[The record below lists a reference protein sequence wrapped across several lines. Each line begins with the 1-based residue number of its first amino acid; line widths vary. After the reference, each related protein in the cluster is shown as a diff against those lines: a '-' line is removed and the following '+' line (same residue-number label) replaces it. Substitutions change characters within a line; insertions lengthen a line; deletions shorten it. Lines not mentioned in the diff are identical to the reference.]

1 MEKFIESLQK
11 FGIGRLAAIIGVSAA
26 VAAALIALTLN
37 LGKSP
42 QALLYSNLDLK
53 EASTIT
59 QALDQAGIK
68 YEAKGD
74 GSTIFV
80 SRDKVGSTRM
90 LLAGKGLPSSGSVG
104 YEIFDQTNALGQ
116 TDFVQNLNRQ
126 RALEGELAR
135 TIRSQ
140 DWVNFARVQLSMPKR
155 ELFEEAPQAPTAA
168 VTIGVTGRT
177 PNAEQVRALQ
187 NLVASAVP
195 GLTPEKVTIVDQ
207 KGKLLGGGQG
217 GDTLGAAGD
226 ERRTEIEESIRR
238 KVRELIEGVVG
249 PGKVRVNVTA
259 DLDLSQVTVQEK
271 RYDPDGQVV
280 RSNQTSEENAQETD
294 RGDGQVTVA
303 NNIPGGT
310 QTQPVTDGPTST
322 SSKRDATTNY
332 EISSL
337 DTTTVTAPGQIKRLS
352 VAVAVDGSQT
362 VGQDGK
368 LGPYVPRNAEEMRRI
383 EDLVRSAVGYSE
395 PRGDKVTVYNV
406 KFTRDDQDIKASSFL
421 SSFDKN
427 DLMRAAELG
436 ILAIVAALVI
446 FFVIRPM
453 ILPPKSE
460 QEAMADETALLE
472 GPDDETLEQLTYE
485 EETLE
490 GIPQLFDPDDLDR
503 RINIARVE
511 GQVKSSSIKRVVSF
525 IEQHPDESIAI
536 LRSWLHEST

>member
-226 ERRTEIEESIRR
+226 ERRTEVEESIRR
-238 KVRELIEGVVG
+238 KVRDLIEGVVG

>member
-1 MEKFIESLQK
+1 MDKFIESLQK

-26 VAAALIALTLN
+26 VAAALIALTFN

-104 YEIFDQTNALGQ
+104 YEIFDETNALGQ

-187 NLVASAVP
+187 NLVSSAVP

-217 GDTLGAAGD
+217 GDALGAAGD
-226 ERRTEIEESIRR
+226 ERRTEVEESIRR
-238 KVRELIEGVVG
+238 KVRDLIEGVVG

-421 SSFDKN
+421 SGFDKN

-472 GPDDETLEQLTYE
+472 GPDDEMLEQLTYE

-525 IEQHPDESIAI
+525 IEQHPDESVAI

>member
-1 MEKFIESLQK
+1 LEKFIESLQK

-26 VAAALIALTLN
+26 VAAALIALTFN

-104 YEIFDQTNALGQ
+104 YEIFDETNALGQ

-217 GDTLGAAGD
+217 GDALGAAGD
-226 ERRTEIEESIRR
+226 ERRTEVEESIRR
-238 KVRELIEGVVG
+238 KVRDLIEGVVG

-421 SSFDKN
+421 SGFDKN

-472 GPDDETLEQLTYE
+472 GPDDEMLEQLTYE

-525 IEQHPDESIAI
+525 IEQHPDESVAI

>member
-26 VAAALIALTLN
+26 VAAALIALTFN

-104 YEIFDQTNALGQ
+104 YEIFDETNALGQ

-217 GDTLGAAGD
+217 GDALGAAGD
-226 ERRTEIEESIRR
+226 ERRTEVEESIRR
-238 KVRELIEGVVG
+238 KVRDLIEGVVG

-421 SSFDKN
+421 SGFDKN

-472 GPDDETLEQLTYE
+472 GPDDEMLEQLTYE

-525 IEQHPDESIAI
+525 IEQHPDESVAI

>member
-1 MEKFIESLQK
+1 MDKFIESLQK

-26 VAAALIALTLN
+26 VAAALIALTFN

-104 YEIFDQTNALGQ
+104 YEIFDETNALGQ

-217 GDTLGAAGD
+217 GDALGAAGD
-226 ERRTEIEESIRR
+226 ERRTEVEESIRR
-238 KVRELIEGVVG
+238 KVRDLIEGVVG

-421 SSFDKN
+421 SGFDKN

-472 GPDDETLEQLTYE
+472 GPDDDTLEQLTYE

>member
-26 VAAALIALTLN
+26 VAAALIALTFN

-104 YEIFDQTNALGQ
+104 YEIFDETNALGQ

-226 ERRTEIEESIRR
+226 ERRTEVEESIRR
-238 KVRELIEGVVG
+238 KVRDLIEGVVG

-259 DLDLSQVTVQEK
+259 DLDLSQVTVKEK

-337 DTTTVTAPGQIKRLS
+337 DTTTITAPGQIKRLS
-352 VAVAVDGSQT
+352 VAVAVDGSQAIGT
-362 VGQDGK
+362 DGK

-421 SSFDKN
+421 SGFDKN

-472 GPDDETLEQLTYE
+472 GPDDDTLEQLTYE

>member
-1 MEKFIESLQK
+1 MEQFIESLQK

-26 VAAALIALTLN
+26 VAAALIALTFN

-42 QALLYSNLDLK
+42 QALLYANLDLK
-53 EASTIT
+53 EASSIT

-207 KGKLLGGGQG
+207 KGKLLGGGQD

-226 ERRTEIEESIRR
+226 ERRTEVEESIRR
-238 KVRELIEGVVG
+238 KVRDLIEGVVG

-259 DLDLSQVTVQEK
+259 DLDLSQVTTQEK
-271 RYDPDGQVV
+271 KYDPDGQVV

-294 RGDGQVTVA
+294 QGDGQVTVA

-310 QTQPVTDGPTST
+310 QTQPTTNAPTNS

-362 VGQDGK
+362 MGKDGK

-406 KFTRDDQDIKASSFL
+406 KFTRDDQAIPTGSFL

-427 DLMRAAELG
+427 DMMRAAELG

-453 ILPPKSE
+453 ILPPNTAPEPVSE
-460 QEAMADETALLE
+460 EPALLE
-472 GPDDETLEQLTYE
+472 GPDDGLLEQLTYE

-536 LRSWLHEST
+536 LRSWLHESA

>member
-1 MEKFIESLQK
+1 MEQFIESLQK
-11 FGIGRLAAIIGVSAA
+11 FGIGRLASIFGVSAV
-26 VAAALIALTLN
+26 VAAALIALTFN

-42 QALLYSNLDLK
+42 QSLLYSNLDLK
-53 EASTIT
+53 EASSIT

-155 ELFEEAPQAPTAA
+155 ELFEEAPQPPTAA

-195 GLTPEKVTIVDQ
+195 GLSPEKVTIVDQ
-207 KGKLLGGGQG
+207 KGKLLGGGQD

-226 ERRTEIEESIRR
+226 ERRTEVEESIRR
-238 KVRELIEGVVG
+238 KVRDLIEGVVG

-271 RYDPDGQVV
+271 KYDPDGQVV
-280 RSNQTSEENAQETD
+280 RSSQTSQENAQETD

-310 QTQPVTDGPTST
+310 QTQPTTPAPTST
-322 SSKRDATTNY
+322 SSKNDATTNY

-362 VGQDGK
+362 IGKDGK

-406 KFTRDDQDIKASSFL
+406 KFTRDDQAIPTGSFL

-427 DLMRAAELG
+427 DMMRAAELG

-453 ILPPKSE
+453 ILPANAATEPLLE
-460 QEAMADETALLE
+460 EPALLE
-472 GPDDETLEQLTYE
+472 GPDDGLLEQLTYE

-536 LRSWLHEST
+536 LRSWLHESA

>member
-1 MEKFIESLQK
+1 MDKFIESLQK

-26 VAAALIALTLN
+26 VAAALIALTFN

-104 YEIFDQTNALGQ
+104 YEIFDETNALGQ

-217 GDTLGAAGD
+217 GDALGAAGD
-226 ERRTEIEESIRR
+226 ERRTEVEESIRR
-238 KVRELIEGVVG
+238 KVRDLIEGVVG

-337 DTTTVTAPGQIKRLS
+337 DTTTITAPGQIKRLS

-421 SSFDKN
+421 SGFDKN

-472 GPDDETLEQLTYE
+472 GPDDDTLEQLTYE

>member
-1 MEKFIESLQK
+1 MTF
-11 FGIGRLAAIIGVSAA
+11 
-26 VAAALIALTLN
+26 N
-37 LGKSP
+37 LGKPP
-42 QALLYSNLDLK
+42 QSLLYSNLDLK
-53 EASTIT
+53 EASSIT

-68 YEAKGD
+68 YETKGD
-74 GSTIFV
+74 GSAIFV

-104 YEIFDQTNALGQ
+104 YEIFDQSNALGQ

-155 ELFEEAPQAPTAA
+155 ELFEEAPQPPTAA
-168 VTIGVTGRT
+168 VTIGVSGRT

-207 KGKLLGGGQG
+207 KGKLLGGGQD

-226 ERRTEIEESIRR
+226 ERRLEIEESIRR
-238 KVRELIEGVVG
+238 KVRDLIEGVVG

-259 DLDLSQVTVQEK
+259 DLDQSQVTTQEK
-271 RYDPDGQVV
+271 KYDPDGQVV
-280 RSNQTSEENAQETD
+280 RSNQTSEENAQEPSS
-294 RGDGQVTVA
+294 GDGQVTVS

-310 QTQPVTDGPTST
+310 QTQPNAGQPANASAN
-322 SSKRDATTNY
+322 SSSAKRDLTTNY

-352 VAVAVDGSQT
+352 VAVAVDGTQS
-362 VGQDGK
+362 VGKDGK
-368 LGPYVPRNAEEMRRI
+368 PGPYVPRNAEEMRRI

-406 KFTRDDQDIKASSFL
+406 KFTRDEQDIKPSSFL

-427 DLMRAAELG
+427 DIMRAAELG

-453 ILPPKSE
+453 IAGPKPGRGE
-460 QEAMADETALLE
+460 VLEGQALLE
-472 GPDDETLEQLTYE
+472 RPAGGAQGQLTYE
-485 EETLE
+485 EDSQE
-490 GIPQLFDPDDLDR
+490 GLTQVFDPDDLDR

-511 GQVKSSSIKRVVSF
+511 GQVKTSSIKRVVSF

-536 LRSWLHEST
+536 LRSWMHEAT

>member
-238 KVRELIEGVVG
+238 KVRDLIEGVVG

-383 EDLVRSAVGYSE
+383 EDLVRPAVGYSE

>member
-1 MEKFIESLQK
+1 MEQFIESLQK
-11 FGIGRLAAIIGVSAA
+11 FGIGRLAAIIGVSAV
-26 VAAALIALTLN
+26 VAAALIALTFN

-140 DWVNFARVQLSMPKR
+140 DWVNFARVQLSLPKR

-226 ERRTEIEESIRR
+226 ERRTEVEESIRR
-238 KVRELIEGVVG
+238 KVRDLIEGVVG

>member
-26 VAAALIALTLN
+26 VAAALIALTFN
-37 LGKSP
+37 LGKPP

-177 PNAEQVRALQ
+177 PNVEQVRALQ

-226 ERRTEIEESIRR
+226 ERRTEVEESIRR
-238 KVRELIEGVVG
+238 KVRDLIEGVVG

-352 VAVAVDGSQT
+352 VAVAVDGTQAI
-362 VGQDGK
+362 GPDGK
-368 LGPYVPRNAEEMRRI
+368 PGPYVPRNAEEMRRI

>member
-1 MEKFIESLQK
+1 MEQFVESLQK

-26 VAAALIALTLN
+26 VAAALIALTFN

-42 QALLYSNLDLK
+42 QALLYANLDLK
-53 EASTIT
+53 EASSIT

-155 ELFEEAPQAPTAA
+155 ELFEEAPQPHTAA

-187 NLVASAVP
+187 NLVASSVP

-207 KGKLLGGGQG
+207 KGKLLGGGQD
-217 GDTLGAAGD
+217 GDSQGAAGD
-226 ERRTEIEESIRR
+226 ERRTEVEESIRR
-238 KVRELIEGVVG
+238 KVRDLIEGVVG

-271 RYDPDGQVV
+271 KYDPDGQVV
-280 RSNQTSEENAQETD
+280 RSNQTSEENAQESD
-294 RGDGQVTVA
+294 QGDGQVTVA
-303 NNIPGGT
+303 NNVPGGT
-310 QTQPVTDGPTST
+310 QTQPANNAPTST

-337 DTTTVTAPGQIKRLS
+337 DTTTITAPGQIKRLS

-362 VGQDGK
+362 VGKDGK

-383 EDLVRSAVGYSE
+383 EDLVRSAVGFSE

-406 KFTRDDQDIKASSFL
+406 KFTRDEQDIKASSFL

-427 DLMRAAELG
+427 DIMRAAELG

-453 ILPPKSE
+453 IVPPKQAGGS
-460 QEAMADETALLE
+460 AADKTALLE
-472 GPDDETLEQLTYE
+472 GPSDGALGQLTYE
-485 EETLE
+485 EDSLE

-525 IEQHPDESIAI
+525 IEQNPDESIAI

>member
-1 MEKFIESLQK
+1 MDKFIESLQK

-26 VAAALIALTLN
+26 VAAALIALTFN

-104 YEIFDQTNALGQ
+104 YEIFDETNALGQ

-217 GDTLGAAGD
+217 GDALGAAGD
-226 ERRTEIEESIRR
+226 ERRTEVEESIRR
-238 KVRELIEGVVG
+238 KVRDLIEGVVG

-421 SSFDKN
+421 SGFDKN

-472 GPDDETLEQLTYE
+472 GPDDEMLEQLTYE

-525 IEQHPDESIAI
+525 IEQHPDESVAI

>member
-1 MEKFIESLQK
+1 MDKFIESLQK

-26 VAAALIALTLN
+26 VAAALIALTFN

-104 YEIFDQTNALGQ
+104 YEIFDETNALGQ

-207 KGKLLGGGQG
+207 KGKLLGGGQD

-226 ERRTEIEESIRR
+226 ERRTEVEESIRR
-238 KVRELIEGVVG
+238 KVRDLIEGVVG

-337 DTTTVTAPGQIKRLS
+337 DTTTITAPGQIKRLS
-352 VAVAVDGSQT
+352 VAVAVDGSQA
-362 VGQDGK
+362 VGTDGK

-421 SSFDKN
+421 SGFDKN

-460 QEAMADETALLE
+460 QEALADETALLE
-472 GPDDETLEQLTYE
+472 GPDADPLEQLTYE

>member
-1 MEKFIESLQK
+1 MEQFIESLQK

-26 VAAALIALTLN
+26 VAAALIALTFN

-42 QALLYSNLDLK
+42 QALLYANLDLK
-53 EASTIT
+53 EASSIS

-177 PNAEQVRALQ
+177 PNTEQVRALQ

-207 KGKLLGGGQG
+207 KGKLLGGGQD

-226 ERRTEIEESIRR
+226 ERRTEVEESIRR
-238 KVRELIEGVVG
+238 KVRDLIEGVVG

-259 DLDLSQVTVQEK
+259 DLDLSQVTTQEK
-271 RYDPDGQVV
+271 KYDPDGQVV

-294 RGDGQVTVA
+294 QGDGQVTVA

-310 QTQPVTDGPTST
+310 QTQPTTNAPTNS

-362 VGQDGK
+362 IGKDGK

-406 KFTRDDQDIKASSFL
+406 KFTRDDQAIPTGSFL

-427 DLMRAAELG
+427 DMMRAAELG

-453 ILPPKSE
+453 ILPPNTAPEPVSE
-460 QEAMADETALLE
+460 EPALLE
-472 GPDDETLEQLTYE
+472 GPDDGLLEQLTYE

-536 LRSWLHEST
+536 LRSWLHESA

>member
-1 MEKFIESLQK
+1 LEQFVESLQK

-26 VAAALIALTLN
+26 VAAALIALTFN
-37 LGKSP
+37 LGRSP

-126 RALEGELAR
+126 RALEGELSR

-155 ELFEEAPQAPTAA
+155 ELFEEAPQPPTAA

-217 GDTLGAAGD
+217 ADALGAAGD
-226 ERRTEIEESIRR
+226 EHRAEVEESIRR
-238 KVRELIEGVVG
+238 KVRDLIEGVVG

-259 DLDLSQVTVQEK
+259 DLDLSHVTIQEK

-303 NNIPGGT
+303 NNVPGGT
-310 QTQPVTDGPTST
+310 QTQPVTTEPTST

-337 DTTTVTAPGQIKRLS
+337 DTTTITEPGQVKRLS
-352 VAVAVDGSQT
+352 VAVAVDGTQT
-362 VGQDGK
+362 IGNDGK
-368 LGPYVPRNAEEMRRI
+368 PGPYVPRNAEEMRRI
-383 EDLVRSAVGYSE
+383 DELVRSAVGYNE
-395 PRGDKVTVYNV
+395 VRGDKVTVYNV
-406 KFTRDDQDIKASSFL
+406 KFTRDDTDVKPASFWAN
-421 SSFDKN
+421 FDKN
-427 DLMRAAELG
+427 DIMRAAELG

-453 ILPPKSE
+453 ILPPKPE
-460 QEAMADETALLE
+460 VEDMDDETALLE
-472 GPDDETLEQLTYE
+472 GPMDGSLDQLTYE
-485 EETLE
+485 DEPLE

-511 GQVKSSSIKRVVSF
+511 GQVKASSIKRVVTF
-525 IEQHPDESIAI
+525 IEEHPDESIAI
-536 LRSWLHEST
+536 LRSWLHESA

>member
-1 MEKFIESLQK
+1 MEQFIESLQK
-11 FGIGRLAAIIGVSAA
+11 FGIGRLAAIIGVSAV
-26 VAAALIALTLN
+26 VAAALIALTFN

-53 EASTIT
+53 EASSIT

-155 ELFEEAPQAPTAA
+155 ELFEEAPQPPTAA

-207 KGKLLGGGQG
+207 KGKLLGGGQD
-217 GDTLGAAGD
+217 GDSLGAAGD
-226 ERRTEIEESIRR
+226 ERRTEVEESIRR
-238 KVRELIEGVVG
+238 KVRDLIEGVVG

-271 RYDPDGQVV
+271 KYDPDGQVV

-310 QTQPVTDGPTST
+310 QTQPVTNGPTST

-406 KFTRDDQDIKASSFL
+406 KFSRDDQDIKASSFL

-453 ILPPKSE
+453 ILPPKAEEESVTE
-460 QEAMADETALLE
+460 ETALLE
-472 GPDDETLEQLTYE
+472 GPDDGFLEQLTYE

-525 IEQHPDESIAI
+525 IEQHPDESVAI

>member
-1 MEKFIESLQK
+1 MDKFIESLQK

-26 VAAALIALTLN
+26 VAAALIALTFN

-104 YEIFDQTNALGQ
+104 YEIFDETNALGQ

-155 ELFEEAPQAPTAA
+155 ELFEEAPQPPTAA

-217 GDTLGAAGD
+217 GDALGAAGD
-226 ERRTEIEESIRR
+226 ERRTEVEESIRR
-238 KVRELIEGVVG
+238 KVRDLIEGVVG

-337 DTTTVTAPGQIKRLS
+337 DTTTITAPGQIKRLS
-352 VAVAVDGSQT
+352 VAVAVDGSQA
-362 VGQDGK
+362 VGTDGK

-421 SSFDKN
+421 SGFDKN

-472 GPDDETLEQLTYE
+472 GPDDDTLEQLTYE

>member
-1 MEKFIESLQK
+1 MEQFVESLQK

-26 VAAALIALTLN
+26 VAAALIALTFN

-53 EASTIT
+53 EASSIT

-155 ELFEEAPQAPTAA
+155 ELFEEAPQPPAAA

-217 GDTLGAAGD
+217 ADALGAAGD
-226 ERRTEIEESIRR
+226 EHRAEVEESIRR
-238 KVRELIEGVVG
+238 KVRDLIEGVVG

-259 DLDLSQVTVQEK
+259 DLDLSHVTIQEK
-271 RYDPDGQVV
+271 KYDPDGQVV

-303 NNIPGGT
+303 NNVPGGT
-310 QTQPVTDGPTST
+310 QNQPAANAPTST

-337 DTTTVTAPGQIKRLS
+337 DTTTITEPGQVKRLS
-352 VAVAVDGSQT
+352 VAVAVDGTQVT
-362 VGQDGK
+362 GKDGK
-368 LGPYVPRNAEEMRRI
+368 PGPYVPRNAEEMRRI
-383 EDLVRSAVGYSE
+383 DELVRSAVGYNE
-395 PRGDKVTVYNV
+395 VRGDKVTVYNV
-406 KFTRDDQDIKASSFL
+406 KFTRDETDTKPASFL

-427 DLMRAAELG
+427 DIMRAAELG

-453 ILPPKSE
+453 ILPPKPE
-460 QEAMADETALLE
+460 VEDMDDDTALLE
-472 GPDDETLEQLTYE
+472 GPMDGSLDQLTYE
-485 EETLE
+485 DEPLE
-490 GIPQLFDPDDLDR
+490 GIPQLFDPDDIDR

-511 GQVKSSSIKRVVSF
+511 GQVKASSIKRVVTF
-525 IEQHPDESIAI
+525 IEEHPDESIAI
-536 LRSWLHEST
+536 LRSWLHEAA

>member
-1 MEKFIESLQK
+1 MEQFIESLQK

-26 VAAALIALTLN
+26 VAAALIALTFN

-42 QALLYSNLDLK
+42 QALLYANLDLK
-53 EASTIT
+53 EASSIS

-155 ELFEEAPQAPTAA
+155 ELFEEAPQPPTAA

-207 KGKLLGGGQG
+207 KGKLLGGGQD
-217 GDTLGAAGD
+217 GDSLGAAGD
-226 ERRTEIEESIRR
+226 ERRTEVEESIRR
-238 KVRELIEGVVG
+238 KVRDLIEGVVG

-271 RYDPDGQVV
+271 KYDPDGQVV

-310 QTQPVTDGPTST
+310 QTQPVTNGPTST

-406 KFTRDDQDIKASSFL
+406 KFSRDDQDIKASSFL

-453 ILPPKSE
+453 ILPPKAEEESVTE
-460 QEAMADETALLE
+460 ETALLE
-472 GPDDETLEQLTYE
+472 GPDDGFLEQLTYE

-525 IEQHPDESIAI
+525 IEQHPDESVAI

>member
-1 MEKFIESLQK
+1 LDKFIESLQK

-26 VAAALIALTLN
+26 VAAALIALTFN

-104 YEIFDQTNALGQ
+104 YEIFDETNALGQ

-217 GDTLGAAGD
+217 GDALGAAGD
-226 ERRTEIEESIRR
+226 ERRTEVEESIRR
-238 KVRELIEGVVG
+238 KVRDLIEGVVG

-421 SSFDKN
+421 SGFDKN

-472 GPDDETLEQLTYE
+472 GPDDEMLEQLTYE

-525 IEQHPDESIAI
+525 IEQHPDESVAI

>member
-1 MEKFIESLQK
+1 MEQFIENLQK

-26 VAAALIALTLN
+26 VAAALIALTFN

-42 QALLYSNLDLK
+42 QALLYANLDLK
-53 EASTIT
+53 EASSIT

-155 ELFEEAPQAPTAA
+155 ELFEEAPQPPTAA

-195 GLTPEKVTIVDQ
+195 GLSPEKVTIVDQ
-207 KGKLLGGGQG
+207 KGKLLGGGQD

-226 ERRTEIEESIRR
+226 ERRTEVEESIRR
-238 KVRELIEGVVG
+238 KVRDLIEGVVG

-271 RYDPDGQVV
+271 KYDPDGQVV
-280 RSNQTSEENAQETD
+280 RSSQTSQENAQETD

-310 QTQPVTDGPTST
+310 QTQPTTPAPTST
-322 SSKRDATTNY
+322 SSKNDATTNY

-362 VGQDGK
+362 IGKDGK

-406 KFTRDDQDIKASSFL
+406 KFTRDDQAIPTGSFL

-427 DLMRAAELG
+427 DMMRAAELG

-453 ILPPKSE
+453 ILPANAATEPLLE
-460 QEAMADETALLE
+460 EPALLE
-472 GPDDETLEQLTYE
+472 GPDDGLLEQLTYE

-536 LRSWLHEST
+536 LRSWLHESA

>member
-1 MEKFIESLQK
+1 LDKFIESLQK

-26 VAAALIALTLN
+26 VAAALIALTFN

-104 YEIFDQTNALGQ
+104 YEIFDETNALGQ

-207 KGKLLGGGQG
+207 KGKLLGGGQD

-226 ERRTEIEESIRR
+226 ERRTEVEESIRR
-238 KVRELIEGVVG
+238 KVRDLIEGVVG

-337 DTTTVTAPGQIKRLS
+337 DTTTITAPGQIKRLS
-352 VAVAVDGSQT
+352 VAVAVDGSQA
-362 VGQDGK
+362 VGTDGK

-421 SSFDKN
+421 SGFDKN

-460 QEAMADETALLE
+460 QEALADETALLE
-472 GPDDETLEQLTYE
+472 GPDADPLEQLTYE